1 MPTAPFRLNRSRL
14 LLTLISAAFAGEAG
28 AVAARAEFI
37 VGNVTVSGADGQAR
51 PLARGNELD
60 TGDTV
65 RTTDGRA
72 QLRFTDGAYI
82 SLQPNTE
89 FAIKEYRFQGR
100 ADGSERGFFS
110 LVKGAMRTVTGL
122 VGRSNRNNYRIV
134 TPTATIGIRG
144 TGGVI
149 QVLNDGSTLVI
160 GTSGIW
166 SLTNPAGSVD
176 VPAGVSALAPATPD
190 QPPQQTSEQPQSG
203 PTPLP
208 PPVFVQGDQRDPT
221 GAAVLFTPL
230 VTGPGYTAATSS
242 SFAGTATIDG
252 GEGSFATFNAAGQM
266 TAITSTF
273 IFNTGSFTLEPGGTH
288 ADFGSDGILAWG
300 RWIGPVTISRF
311 TSPTTINYGPNEG
324 FHYVVGMPTPVM
336 PTSGTADYSLSGA
349 TSPTYAGGLTS
360 PGKVT
365 SGSLSVDF
373 GAFTVQLVNL
383 GVVMPDASYRIDGSG
398 SFSGSRIFM
407 SSSATGTG
415 GAACAACGCFS
426 SVNGFFAGA
435 SAERAGLA
443 YQISDFSKQINGV
456 AAFQKTP

>member
-72 QLRFTDGAYI
+72 QLRFTDGAYV

-89 FAIKEYRFQGR
+89 FAIKEYRFQGKT
-100 ADGSERGFFS
+100 DGSERGFFS

-122 VGRSNRNNYRIV
+122 VGRSNRNSYRIV

-149 QVLNDGSTLVI
+149 QVLNDGATLVI

-176 VPAGVSALAPATPD
+176 VPAGVSALSPATPD

-208 PPVFVQGDQRDPT
+208 PPLFVQGEERGAG
-221 GAAVLFTPL
+221 GAALLFPPL
-230 VTGPGYTAATSS
+230 VTGPGYTAASASS
-242 SFAGTATIDG
+242 VAGTASIDG

-311 TSPTTINYGPNEG
+311 TSPTTIDYGPNDG
-324 FHYVVGMPTPVM
+324 FHYVVGMPTAVM
-336 PTSGTADYSLSGA
+336 PTIGTATYSLSGA

-360 PGKVT
+360 PGHVT
-365 SGSLSVDF
+365 SGTLSVDF
-373 GAFTVQLVNL
+373 GAFSVQIINL
-383 GVVMPDASYRIDGSG
+383 GVAMPDASYLVNGNGFVSG
-398 SFSGSRIFM
+398 NRFSFFTNTVTGGTACGACSC
-407 SSSATGTG
+407 SSSG
-415 GAACAACGCFS
+415 
-426 SVNGFFAGA
+426 NGFFAGA